1 MISGSFASA
10 FMTPFSATTTL
21 LALIATGLWIA
32 LLGSKEKWRMPVA
45 VLAGLAVGTLLPT
58 LGLVLPFPG
67 WVLPASVVALG
78 VLVALDVIVVA
89 WIALAV
95 TAAIY
100 VYHGSAVGPRG
111 GDLTTWLGFAVGTL
125 TALAAGIGFDS
136 MIVHATSSRGARVF
150 GGIIA
155 LGGAWLLVQTV

>member
-10 FMTPFSATTTL
+10 FMIPFSATATL

-32 LLGSKEKWRMPVA
+32 LLGSKEKWRMPLA
-45 VLAGLAVGTLLPT
+45 VLAGLAAGAVLPR
-58 LGLVLPFPG
+58 LGVVLPFPG
-67 WVLPASVVALG
+67 WALPGSVIALG
-78 VLVALDVIVVA
+78 ILVALDVVVVA

-95 TAAIY
+95 TAAIF
-100 VYHGSAVGPRG
+100 VYHGSAVAPRG
-111 GDLTTWLGFAVGTL
+111 GDLSTWLGFAVGTV

-136 MIVHATSSRGARVF
+136 MIVHATSSRGVRVF

-155 LGGAWLLVQTV
+155 LAGAWILFQVL

>member
-10 FMTPFSATTTL
+10 FMIPFSATATL

-45 VLAGLAVGTLLPT
+45 VLAGLAAGALLPMT
-58 LGLVLPFPG
+58 GIALPYPG
-67 WVLPASVVALG
+67 WVLPGSVIALG
-78 VLVALDVIVVA
+78 VLVALDVVVVA
-89 WIALAV
+89 WIALAA
-95 TAAIY
+95 TAAVF
-100 VYHGSAVGPRG
+100 VYHGSAVSPRG
-111 GDLTTWLGFAVGTL
+111 GDVSTWAGFAVGTV

-136 MIVHATSSRGARVF
+136 MIVHATSARGVRVF

-155 LGGAWLLVQTV
+155 LGGAWLLLQAL

>member
-1 MISGSFASA
+1 MISGSFANA
-10 FMTPFSATTTL
+10 FMIPFSATATL

-45 VLAGLAVGTLLPT
+45 VLV
-58 LGLVLPFPG
+58 GLVAGSLLLKLGVALPFPG
-67 WVLPASVVALG
+67 WVLPGSVVALG
-78 VLVALDVIVVA
+78 VLVALDVVVVA

-100 VYHGSAVGPRG
+100 VYHGTAVAPRG
-111 GDLTTWLGFAVGTL
+111 GDLMTWLGFAVGTV

-155 LGGAWLLVQTV
+155 LGGAWLLVQAL